1 MKVGTLVYHP
11 ERKVYGIVIEAA
23 TYAYAREP
31 PVLWVKSR
39 WFDATALRRGVPS
52 MWVRAGSL
60 VHVGEAGTLPRS

>member
-11 ERKVYGIVIEAA
+11 ERKVYGIVIE
-23 TYAYAREP
+23 TMEEVIGR
-31 PVLWVKSR
+31 LWVKSR

-60 VHVGEAGTLPRS
+60 VHVGEAGTLPKP